1 MVYNAIRNLVEYG
14 LETGLITE
22 NDRTYA
28 INQLLEALR
37 LDEYEEPAEAEA
49 SLRTVLVTGICLI
62 RS

>member
-49 SLRTVLVTGICLI
+49 S
-62 RS
+62 S

>member
-28 INQLLEALR
+28 INQLLERCVWMNMRSRLKQKLHLR
-37 LDEYEEPAEAEA
+37 KAAP
-49 SLRTVLVTGICLI
+49 GIWKQF
-62 RS
+62 